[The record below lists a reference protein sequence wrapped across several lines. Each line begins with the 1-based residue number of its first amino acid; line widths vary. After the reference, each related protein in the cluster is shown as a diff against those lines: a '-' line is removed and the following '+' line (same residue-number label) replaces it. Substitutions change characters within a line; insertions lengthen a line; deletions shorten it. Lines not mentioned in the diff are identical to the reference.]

1 MCEKENNY
9 VKVSCTDLSS
19 VPGLSSWP
27 LDEDAASSRPLEAET
42 RDNSGRSHNQIGV
55 GMEGKKGGEGGRDI
69 KLYRML
75 LTM

>member
-9 VKVSCTDLSS
+9 VTVSCTDLSS

-27 LDEDAASSRPLEAET
+27 LDEDAASSRHLEAET
-42 RDNSGRSHNQIGV
+42 CDNPGCSHNRLGV